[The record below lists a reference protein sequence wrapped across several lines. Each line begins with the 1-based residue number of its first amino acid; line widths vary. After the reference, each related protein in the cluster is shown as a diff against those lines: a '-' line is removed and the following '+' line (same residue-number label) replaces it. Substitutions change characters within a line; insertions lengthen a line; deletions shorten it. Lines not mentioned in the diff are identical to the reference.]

1 MNKKKIPQKKERVVL
16 IDGRNLL
23 YRAYFSHKG
32 LAHKGKSTSAIYG
45 YPAILKSIIW
55 KLKPKKVYVV
65 WDGKLSKHRTK
76 LLPTYKKR
84 DKIRLGF
91 DYEDFERQEKVVM
104 ETLKL
109 LGISQVYQKDMEA
122 DDLIYGLSQ
131 RYKAKRIVYI
141 VSSDKDFD
149 QLLEKRVR
157 IWNDKENL
165 LLSHISLK
173 KKKGYKP
180 FQCVDYLSMVG
191 DDSDKIPGYKGIGE
205 KGALEILNKFGTIYD
220 FLENDEFKYKKVDKA
235 KLREVFELN
244 RQLIDLKVHWDIN
257 HIDLNLAE
265 CFIRPNFDIEAF
277 KKLAKKYS
285 LISLTKRIFVEE
297 FKNQYYRT
305 HKKTKLLNHGKESN
319 INLRA

>member
-1 MNKKKIPQKKERVVL
+1 MNKDKIPQKKERVVL

-65 WDGKLSKHRTK
+65 WDGKLSKHRTS

-84 DKIRLGF
+84 DKVRLGF

-109 LGISQVYQKDMEA
+109 LGISQVYHKDIEA
-122 DDLIYGLSQ
+122 DDLIYGLATK
-131 RYKAKRIVYI
+131 YKTKRIVYI

-149 QLLEKRVR
+149 QLLDKRVR

-165 LLSHISLK
+165 LLTHINLK

-180 FQCVDYLSMVG
+180 FQCVDYLSMLG
-191 DDSDKIPGYKGIGE
+191 DDSDKIPGYRGIGE
-205 KGALEILNKFGTIYD
+205 KGAIEFLNKFGSIYD
-220 FLENDEFKYKKVDKA
+220 FLENDEAKFKKVDKA
-235 KLREVFELN
+235 ELRRVFELN
-244 RQLIDLKVHWDIN
+244 RQLIDLKVHWDNNLSHIN
-257 HIDLNLAE
+257 PSE
-265 CFIRPNFDIEAF
+265 FFIRPAYDIEAF
-277 KKLAKKYS
+277 RKLAKKYS
-285 LISLTKRIFVEE
+285 LNSLTKRIFVEE

-305 HKKTKLLNHGKESN
+305 HKKTKLKKYDKESN
-319 INLRA
+319 INLRG